1 MRDCRSAESFYLY
14 LEGEL
19 GPTERHEL
27 EAHLETCPACRG
39 VLAERRLLHEAFTSL
54 PPFEVPPDFALSVM
68 DRLPEPAE
76 ARPRWLAP
84 LVAGTASLVVG
95 LLGFYIL
102 TGESLS
108 DVLIAVGRS
117 FSSGFGRLLPLFA
130 KLLKVGGLLLDVA
143 SGFVTMLGK
152 GLVTLLSALGSEGIG
167 LILGLGLLLSL
178 LCFFGAKRLLS
189 LGEKTW

>member
-1 MRDCRSAESFYLY
+1 MRDCRSAETLYLY
-14 LEGEL
+14 LEGEF
-19 GPTERHEL
+19 GPAERRGL
-27 EAHLETCPACRG
+27 EAHFEACPACREA
-39 VLAERRLLHEAFTSL
+39 LAERRLLHEAFTSL

-76 ARPRWLAP
+76 AKARWLAP

-108 DVLIAVGRS
+108 DVLVAVSRS

-130 KLLKVGGLLLDVA
+130 KLLKVGSLLLDIA
-143 SGFVTMLGK
+143 SGFVTMLGT
-152 GLVTLLSALGSEGIG
+152 GLVALLSSLGTEGIG

-178 LCFFGAKRLLS
+178 LLFFGAKRLLS
-189 LGEKTW
+189 SGEKA

>member
-178 LCFFGAKRLLS
+178 LCFFGAKRFLS

>member
-1 MRDCRSAESFYLY
+1 VRDCRNAESFYLY

-19 GPTERHEL
+19 GPAERRGL
-27 EAHLETCPACRG
+27 EAHLEACPACREA
-39 VLAERRLLHEAFTSL
+39 LAERRLLHEAFTSL

-76 ARPRWLAP
+76 AKARWLAP

-108 DVLIAVGRS
+108 DVLVAVSQS

-130 KLLKVGGLLLDVA
+130 KLLKVASLLLDIA

-152 GLVTLLSALGSEGIG
+152 GLVALLSSLGTEGIG

-178 LCFFGAKRLLS
+178 ILFFGAKRLLS
-189 LGEKTW
+189 SGEKA

>member
-1 MRDCRSAESFYLY
+1 MLYLY

-19 GPTERHEL
+19 DPAERRGL
-27 EAHLETCPACRG
+27 EAHLEACPACREA
-39 VLAERRLLHEAFTSL
+39 LAERRLLHEAFTSL
-54 PPFEVPPDFALSVM
+54 PPFEVPSDFALSVM

-76 ARPRWLAP
+76 AKARWLAP

-95 LLGFYIL
+95 LLGFFIL

-108 DVLIAVGRS
+108 DVLVAVSRA

-130 KLLKVGGLLLDVA
+130 KLLKVASLLLNIA

-152 GLVTLLSALGSEGIG
+152 GLVALLSSLGTEGIG

-178 LCFFGAKRLLS
+178 LLFFGAKRLLS
-189 LGEKTW
+189 SGEKA

>member
-1 MRDCRSAESFYLY
+1 MRDCRNVEMLYLY

-19 GPTERHEL
+19 DPAERRGL
-27 EAHLETCPACRG
+27 EAHLEACPACREA
-39 VLAERRLLHEAFTSL
+39 LAERRLLHEAFTSL

-76 ARPRWLAP
+76 AKARWLAP

-108 DVLIAVGRS
+108 DVLVAVSRS

-130 KLLKVGGLLLDVA
+130 KLLKVASLLLNIA
-143 SGFVTMLGK
+143 SGFLTMLGK
-152 GLVTLLSALGSEGIG
+152 GLVALLSSLGTEGIG

-178 LCFFGAKRLLS
+178 LLFLGAKRLLS
-189 LGEKTW
+189 SGEKA

>member
-1 MRDCRSAESFYLY
+1 VRDCRNAESFYLY

-19 GPTERHEL
+19 CPAERHGL
-27 EAHLETCPACRG
+27 EAHLEACPACREA
-39 VLAERRLLHEAFTSL
+39 LAERRLLHEAFTSL

-76 ARPRWLAP
+76 AKARWLAP
-84 LVAGTASLVVG
+84 LFAGTASLVVG

-108 DVLIAVGRS
+108 DVLVAVSRS

-130 KLLKVGGLLLDVA
+130 KLLKVASLLLDIA

-152 GLVTLLSALGSEGIG
+152 GLVALLSSLGTEGIG

-178 LCFFGAKRLLS
+178 LVFFGAKRLLS
-189 LGEKTW
+189 SGEKA

>member
-1 MRDCRSAESFYLY
+1 VRDCWNAESFYLY
-14 LEGEL
+14 LEEEL
-19 GPTERHEL
+19 DPSERREF
-27 EAHLETCPACRG
+27 EAHLARCPSCRG

-76 ARPRWLAP
+76 ASPRWLAA
-84 LVAGTASLVVG
+84 LAAGTASLVVG
-95 LLGFYIL
+95 LLGFFIL
-102 TGESLS
+102 TGENLS
-108 DVLIAVGRS
+108 DVLVAVSRS
-117 FSSGFGRLLPLFA
+117 LSSGFGRLLPLFA

-152 GLVTLLSALGSEGIG
+152 GLVALLSSLGTEGIG

-178 LCFFGAKRLLS
+178 LLFLGAKRLLS
-189 LGEKTW
+189 SGEKA

>member
-1 MRDCRSAESFYLY
+1 VRDCRNAESFYLY

-19 GPTERHEL
+19 GPAERRGL
-27 EAHLETCPACRG
+27 EAHLEGCPACREA
-39 VLAERRLLHEAFTSL
+39 LAERRLLHEAFTSL
-54 PPFEVPPDFALSVM
+54 PPLEVPPDFALSVM

-84 LVAGTASLVVG
+84 LVAATASLIVG
-95 LLGFYIL
+95 LLGFYVL

-108 DVLIAVGRS
+108 DVLVAVSRS

-152 GLVTLLSALGSEGIG
+152 GLVALLSSLGTEGIG

-178 LCFFGAKRLLS
+178 LFFFGAKRLLS
-189 LGEKTW
+189 LGEKT

>member
-1 MRDCRSAESFYLY
+1 VRDCRSAESFYLY

-19 GPTERHEL
+19 DPAERHGL
-27 EAHLETCPACRG
+27 EAHLEDCPACRET
-39 VLAERRLLHEAFTSL
+39 LAERRLLHEAFTSL
-54 PPFEVPPDFALSVM
+54 PPIEVPPDFALSIM

-76 ARPRWLAP
+76 VRPRWLAP
-84 LVAGTASLVVG
+84 LVAATASLIVG
-95 LLGFYIL
+95 LMGFYVL

-108 DVLIAVGRS
+108 DVLVAVSRS

-130 KLLKVGGLLLDVA
+130 KLLKVGSLLLDIS

-152 GLVTLLSALGSEGIG
+152 GLVTLLSSLGPDGIG

-178 LCFFGAKRLLS
+178 LLFFGAKRLLA
-189 LGEKTW
+189 LGEKT

>member
-1 MRDCRSAESFYLY
+1 MRDCRSTESFYLY

-19 GPTERHEL
+19 GAFERRGL
-27 EAHLETCPACRG
+27 EAHLETCPACRE
-39 VLAERRLLHEAFTSL
+39 VLAKRRLLHEAFISL
-54 PPFEVPPDFALSVM
+54 PPLEVPPDFALSVM

-76 ARPRWLAP
+76 ATARWLAP

-95 LLGFYIL
+95 LLGFYLL

-108 DVLIAVGRS
+108 DILVAVSRS

-143 SGFVTMLGK
+143 FGFVTMLGQ
-152 GLVTLLSALGSEGIG
+152 GLVTLLSALGPEGIG

-178 LCFFGAKRLLS
+178 LLFFGAKRLLS
-189 LGEKTW
+189 LGEKA

>member
-1 MRDCRSAESFYLY
+1 MRDCRNVEMLYLY

-19 GPTERHEL
+19 DPAERRGL
-27 EAHLETCPACRG
+27 EAHLEACPACREA
-39 VLAERRLLHEAFTSL
+39 LAERRLLHEAFTSL
-54 PPFEVPPDFALSVM
+54 PPLEVPPDFALSVM

-76 ARPRWLAP
+76 AKARWLAP
-84 LVAGTASLVVG
+84 LAAGTASLVVG

-108 DVLIAVGRS
+108 DVLVAVSRS

-130 KLLKVGGLLLDVA
+130 KLLKVASLLLNIA
-143 SGFVTMLGK
+143 SGFLTMLGK
-152 GLVTLLSALGSEGIG
+152 GLVALLSSLGTEGIS

-178 LCFFGAKRLLS
+178 LLFFGAKRLLS
-189 LGEKTW
+189 SGEKA

>member
-1 MRDCRSAESFYLY
+1 MRDCRNAESFYLY

-19 GPTERHEL
+19 CPAERHGL
-27 EAHLETCPACRG
+27 EAHLEACPACREA
-39 VLAERRLLHEAFTSL
+39 LAERRLLHEAFTSL
-54 PPFEVPPDFALSVM
+54 PPLEVPSDFALSVM

-76 ARPRWLAP
+76 AKARWLAP

-108 DVLIAVGRS
+108 DVLVAVSRS

-130 KLLKVGGLLLDVA
+130 KLLKVGSLLLDIA
-143 SGFVTMLGK
+143 SGFVTMLGT
-152 GLVTLLSALGSEGIG
+152 GLVALLSSLGTEGIG

-178 LCFFGAKRLLS
+178 LLFFGAKRLLS
-189 LGEKTW
+189 SGEKA

>member
-1 MRDCRSAESFYLY
+1 VRDCRNVEMLYLY

-19 GPTERHEL
+19 DPAERRGL
-27 EAHLETCPACRG
+27 EAHLEACPACREA
-39 VLAERRLLHEAFTSL
+39 LAERRLLHEAFTSL
-54 PPFEVPPDFALSVM
+54 PPLEVPPDFALSVM

-76 ARPRWLAP
+76 AKARWLAP
-84 LVAGTASLVVG
+84 LVAGTGSLVVG

-108 DVLIAVGRS
+108 DVLVAVSRS

-130 KLLKVGGLLLDVA
+130 KLLKVASLLLNIA
-143 SGFVTMLGK
+143 SGFLTMLGK
-152 GLVTLLSALGSEGIG
+152 GLVALLSSLGTEGIS

-178 LCFFGAKRLLS
+178 LLFFGAKRLLS
-189 LGEKTW
+189 SGEKA